1 MKQLQRLVI
10 YGSLGLRPG
19 LSELLWAFRK
29 NNSLEEFPVYLDD
42 HPFQLYERIL
52 AERRHRMRTADI
64 VLMPHYMVL
73 RLEKEGLLAPRE
85 TTESHA
91 YPAKF
96 QSRKSQW
103 YAAATTFMSMVFD
116 NTKLSPSEAPSTLE
130 DLMEPPFAGR
140 LGLQSLTASKAGN
153 LGVHYISFLKG
164 IVGQKRWNAFIRS
177 LAGKNRT
184 KSYDCIDHLLQG
196 LLSGEHLLSLTVYSL
211 AYFREK
217 SNGSP
222 VSLLSLG
229 DAPQMFTFTS
239 VGITKAGGEN
249 ESAGRFVDFLL
260 GKQGQSLVGAI
271 PGLSPARPGIKPS
284 YPTEVEPP
292 GEDDFHPNEADLR
305 SAVEAAKTFAKLGL
319 P

>member
-1 MKQLQRLVI
+1 MKQLRRLVI

-29 NNSLEEFPVYLDD
+29 NNRLEEFPVYLDD
-42 HPFQLYERIL
+42 HPFQIYERIL
-52 AERRHRMRTADI
+52 AERKHGMRSADI

-73 RLEKEGLLAPRE
+73 RMEKEGLLAPRE
-85 TTESHA
+85 SKESHA

-96 QSRKSQW
+96 QSRKSLW

-116 NTKLSPSEAPSTLE
+116 STKLTHSDAPSTLE

-153 LGVHYISFLKG
+153 LGVHYIAYLKSV
-164 IVGQKRWNAFIRS
+164 VGQKRWNAFIRS
-177 LAGKNRT
+177 LAGRNRP

-196 LLSGEHLLSLTVYSL
+196 LLAGEHLLSLTVYSL

-217 SNGSP
+217 MNGSA
-222 VSLLSLG
+222 VSLLSME

-239 VGITKAGGEN
+239 VGITKTGGKS

-284 YPTEVEPP
+284 YQTEVEPP
-292 GEDDFHPNEADLR
+292 EVGDFHPNETDLK
-305 SAVEAAKTFAKLGL
+305 SAAEAAKTFAKLGL

>member
-1 MKQLQRLVI
+1 MKQLQRLVV

-19 LSELLWAFRK
+19 LSELLWAFRRS
-29 NNSLEEFPVYLDD
+29 NSLEEFPVYLDD

-52 AERRHRMRTADI
+52 AERKHGMRSADI
-64 VLMPHYMVL
+64 VLMPHYMLL
-73 RLEKEGLLAPRE
+73 RMEKEGLLAPRE
-85 TTESHA
+85 SKESHA

-96 QSRKSQW
+96 QSKKSLW
-103 YAAATTFMSMVFD
+103 FAAATTFMSMVFD
-116 NTKLSPSEAPSTLE
+116 STNLSHSDAPSTLE
-130 DLMEPPFAGR
+130 DLMEPPFSGR

-153 LGVHYISFLKG
+153 LGVHYISYLKSV
-164 IVGQKRWNAFIRS
+164 VGQKRWNAFISS
-177 LAGKNRT
+177 LAGRNRP

-196 LLSGEHLLSLTVYSL
+196 LLAGEHLLSLTVYSL

-217 SNGSP
+217 MNGSP
-222 VSLLSLG
+222 VSLLGMG

-239 VGITKAGGEN
+239 VGITKSGGKG

-271 PGLSPARPGIKPS
+271 PGLSPARPGINSS
-284 YPTEVEPP
+284 YQTEVEPP
-292 GEDDFHPNEADLR
+292 GEDDFHPNEADLK
-305 SAVEAAKTFAKLGL
+305 SAAEAAKTFAKLGL

>member
-42 HPFQLYERIL
+42 HPFQIYERIL
-52 AERRHRMRTADI
+52 AERKHGMRSADI

-73 RLEKEGLLAPRE
+73 RMEKEGLLAPRE
-85 TTESHA
+85 SKESHA
-91 YPAKF
+91 FPAKF
-96 QSRKSQW
+96 QSKKSLW

-116 NTKLSPSEAPSTLE
+116 SSKISHSDAPSTLE

-153 LGVHYISFLKG
+153 LGVHYISYLKSV
-164 IVGQKRWNAFIRS
+164 VGQKRWSAFVRS
-177 LAGKNRT
+177 LAGRDRP

-196 LLSGEHLLSLTVYSL
+196 LLAGEHILSLTVYSL

-217 SNGSP
+217 VNGSP
-222 VSLLSLG
+222 VSLLSMR

-239 VGITKAGGEN
+239 IGITQTGGKS

-284 YPTEVEPP
+284 YHTEVEPP
-292 GEDDFHPNEADLR
+292 EVDDFHPNEADLK
-305 SAVEAAKTFAKLGL
+305 SAAEAAKTFAKLGL